1 MTEKKP
7 HAGAALAFGLFGI
20 LIALVCGVL
29 FGWIGGSVAF
39 LFGLIAFGLG
49 RQSRKR
55 TDKVKGKGGIAT
67 GVIAILFAVGVSL
80 TLIFGADKIGEIAE
94 QRGFPLIAKHVR
106 ALSEGIVGL
115 MMEIDKENDRL
126 AKAHEELQELK
137 KK

>member
-1 MTEKKP
+1 MEEKKP
-7 HAGAALAFGLFGI
+7 HARAALLFGLFGI
-20 LIALVCGVL
+20 FVALVCGVL

-55 TDKVKGKGGIAT
+55 TEKEKGKGGIAT

-80 TLIFGADKIGEIAE
+80 TLIFGAGKIGEIAE
-94 QRGFPLIAKHVR
+94 QKGFPLIAKHVR

-115 MMEIDKENDRL
+115 MIEIDKENEGL
-126 AKAHEELQELK
+126 AKAHAELQELK